1 MLSPHRAL
9 DRHLHNMI
17 ASAVKLVDHTRV
29 LLKNYPESAF
39 AAEFARLNSAVA
51 DSQGT
56 EFLRRLRN
64 YLLHVGVAP
73 ISTTM
78 TWVPGQM
85 DLRIWL
91 DSRALL
97 EWPGWTAPARRF
109 IETQEGDGVHI
120 REVVENYAAAME
132 DLYRWVFDQF
142 SGLHGSGR
150 RASCPCAPQTSGN
163 AWPYPLSSAQE
174 DPDHGQGAPDC
185 AYRVPVKAKGHAKG
199 SSEDRRHWLRELAET
214 PAELLCEAAQSGGA
228 RPVQDVRPPFSTVA
242 GASPLRSAAKVGEVS
257 SSQKT
262 GFDLYEERSIV
273 AMRVNGELRDL
284 ATTIADADTVEPV
297 TIDSPDGLNI
307 LRHSA
312 AHVTAQAVQSINPDA
327 RLGIG
332 PPITDGFYYDFDVET
347 PFTPEDLKAID
358 KEMARIVKQGQR
370 FQRRV
375 VTEDEARAELAGEP
389 YKLELIGLKGG
400 GAAEDESVEIG
411 GTELTIY
418 DNVDP
423 KTGDTLW
430 KDLCRGPHLPNT
442 RLIGNGFAL
451 TRVAAAYW
459 RGSEKNKQ
467 LQRIYGTAWPTK
479 DELREYQT
487 RMEEAARRDH
497 RRLGQELDLFSFPT
511 EIGSGMSVWHPR
523 GGIVRQ
529 EMEQHLLERNRE
541 AGYSY
546 VYTPHITKSD
556 LFVESGHLVNY
567 AESMFPP
574 MRLDEERDGEG
585 NVTRQGQDYYL
596 KPMNC
601 PFHILIYKE
610 RPRSY
615 RDLPLRFSEFG
626 AVYRNEMSGTLHGL
640 TRVRGLTMDD
650 AHLFVRPDQLE
661 EEVGKTLALVLSVL
675 RDFGLTDFYLELSTR
690 DDVKSKW
697 LGDDEM
703 WEETTEALRRV
714 ALASG
719 LELVD
724 DPGGAAFYGPKISV
738 QARDAIGR
746 TWQLSTVQVDP
757 NLPERFDLEFTADD
771 GTKQRPVM
779 IHRALLGSMER
790 FFAILLEHYAG
801 SFPVW
806 LSPVQA
812 IGIPVAE
819 EYYDYVSGIVEQLK
833 AAGVRSEVDT
843 SNDRMPKKIR
853 NATLQKVPFQL
864 IAGEEDRAAGAVSFR
879 FRDGHQENGI
889 PVAEAIERIRTA
901 IDEHAQV

>member
-1 MLSPHRAL
+1 M
-9 DRHLHNMI
+9 
-17 ASAVKLVDHTRV
+17 
-29 LLKNYPESAF
+29 
-39 AAEFARLNSAVA
+39 
-51 DSQGT
+51 
-56 EFLRRLRN
+56 
-64 YLLHVGVAP
+64 
-73 ISTTM
+73 
-78 TWVPGQM
+78 
-85 DLRIWL
+85 
-91 DSRALL
+91 
-97 EWPGWTAPARRF
+97 
-109 IETQEGDGVHI
+109 
-120 REVVENYAAAME
+120 
-132 DLYRWVFDQF
+132 
-142 SGLHGSGR
+142 
-150 RASCPCAPQTSGN
+150 
-163 AWPYPLSSAQE
+163 
-174 DPDHGQGAPDC
+174 
-185 AYRVPVKAKGHAKG
+185 
-199 SSEDRRHWLRELAET
+199 
-214 PAELLCEAAQSGGA
+214 
-228 RPVQDVRPPFSTVA
+228 
-242 GASPLRSAAKVGEVS
+242 

-284 ATTIADADTVEPV
+284 ATTITDADTVEPV
-297 TIDSPDGLNI
+297 TIDSADGLNI

-312 AHVTAQAVQSINPDA
+312 AHVAAQAVQAINPDA

-375 VTEDEARAELAGEP
+375 VTEDEARVELASEP

-400 GAAEDESVEIG
+400 AAEDESVEVG
-411 GTELTIY
+411 GAQLTIY

-423 KTGDTLW
+423 KTGETLW

-479 DELREYQT
+479 DELREYQV
-487 RMEEAARRDH
+487 RQEEAAKRDH
-497 RRLGQELDLFSFPT
+497 RKLGAELDLFSFPT

-523 GGIVRQ
+523 GGVVRQ
-529 EMEQHLLERNRE
+529 EMEQHLLRRNRE

-567 AESMFPP
+567 ADAMFPP
-574 MRLDEERDGEG
+574 MRLDEERDVDG
-585 NVTRQGQDYYL
+585 NVTKQGQDYYL

-615 RDLPLRFSEFG
+615 RDLPLRLSEFG

-661 EEVGKTLALVLSVL
+661 EEVGNTLALVLSVL

-697 LGDDEM
+697 LGDDQM

-714 ALASG
+714 AVSSG

-757 NLPERFDLEFTADD
+757 NLPERFDLEFTGAD

-801 SFPVW
+801 AFPVW

-819 EYYDYVSGIVEQLK
+819 EYNDYLEDVVAQLR
-833 AAGVRSEVDT
+833 AAGVRGEVDL
-843 SNDRMPKKIR
+843 SSDRMPKKIR
-853 NATLQKVPFQL
+853 NATLQKIPFQL
-864 IAGEEDRAAGAVSFR
+864 IAGEDDRAAGAVSFR

-889 PVAEAIERIRTA
+889 PVADAIARIRTA